1 MRSLLRR
8 LAAATAVLL
17 GTVSFASA
25 QSPADVAAEVDAVY
39 AQADALYRDLHRQP
53 ELSGHEEK
61 TAATLAAGL
70 KALGY
75 EVTTGVGKTGI
86 VGVLKNGAG
95 PVVLLRT
102 ELDGLPVEEKTGLD
116 YASTARTKDDNGVDV
131 GLMHACG
138 HDVHMAAWMTT
149 ARIMAGARTRWA
161 GTLVLIGQPAEE
173 TLRGAQWMIEDGLLT
188 RFPKPDFA
196 LAVHDDPRY
205 PAGVIGYRA
214 GPLLANS
221 DMLRITI
228 FGAGGHGARPE
239 TTVDP
244 VVIAAR
250 TVLALQTIVS
260 REVSPFDA
268 AVITVG
274 TIHAGTRANIIPA
287 EARLELSVRSLTDK
301 VRAHLLSAIER
312 VVKAEAAGRAVAQG
326 ADRRAHRRHRRAGQR
341 SRAHAAGVGGTA
353 ARAGIRAGEGSGAGN
368 GQRGLRA
375 LPPRGHSDPDAA
387 CRHRRAEGVRGR
399 REGWHHAAVPAFA
412 ALRTGPRTYPQDRH
426 RGGGA
431 QPARADARPRRIVV
445 RHPRPVGC
453 VLTPSLAPGA
463 HQPAPGRGRAAA
475 RPARCPRTP

>member
-1 MRSLLRR
+1 MTTTLRRRLSLLV
-8 LAAATAVLL
+8 AVLV
-17 GTVSFASA
+17 GAVSIAGAQVRPSDIAS
-25 QSPADVAAEVDAVY
+25 EVDAVY

-75 EVTTGVGKTGI
+75 EVTTGVGRTGI

-138 HDVHMAAWMTT
+138 HDVHMAAWMAT
-149 ARIMAGARTRWA
+149 ARIMAGNRAAWS
-161 GTLVLIGQPAEE
+161 GTLVLMGQPAEE

-188 RFPKPDFA
+188 RFPRPDFA
-196 LAVHDDPRY
+196 LAVHDDARY
-205 PAGVIGYRA
+205 PAGLIGYRA
-214 GPLLANS
+214 GPVLSNS
-221 DMLRITI
+221 DTIRVTI

-239 TTVDP
+239 ATVDP

-274 TIHAGTRANIIPA
+274 TIHAGTKANIIPA
-287 EARLELSVRSLTDK
+287 EARIELSVRSLSAK
-301 VRAHLLSAIER
+301 VRAHLLSAIDR
-312 VVKAEAAGRAVAQG
+312 IVKAEAVAGRSPKEPIIDRFDGTDALVNDPPLTQRVSAALVRALGPERVKDVEPEMASEDFSRLHGAGVPTLMLKIGAVAP
-326 ADRRAHRRHRRAGQR
+326 A
-341 SRAHAAGVGGTA
+341 
-353 ARAGIRAGEGSGAGN
+353 
-368 GQRGLRA
+368 
-375 LPPRGHSDPDAA
+375 
-387 CRHRRAEGVRGR
+387 
-399 REGWHHAAVPAFA
+399 AFA
-412 ALRTGPRTYPQDRH
+412 AAEKSGAALPSLHSPLFAPDRERTLKAAIAAEVLSLRELM
-426 RGGGA
+426 
-431 QPARADARPRRIVV
+431 
-445 RHPRPVGC
+445 PVGAGSSSG
-453 VLTPSLAPGA
+453 VT
-463 HQPAPGRGRAAA
+463 GR
-475 RPARCPRTP
+475 

>member
-1 MRSLLRR
+1 M
-8 LAAATAVLL
+8 
-17 GTVSFASA
+17 
-25 QSPADVAAEVDAVY
+25 
-39 AQADALYRDLHRQP
+39 
-53 ELSGHEEK
+53 
-61 TAATLAAGL
+61 
-70 KALGY
+70 
-75 EVTTGVGKTGI
+75 TTGVGRTGV

-102 ELDGLPVEEKTGLD
+102 ELDGLPVEEKTGLE

-205 PAGVIGYRA
+205 PAGVIGYLA
-214 GPLLANS
+214 GPMLSNS
-221 DMLRITI
+221 DVLRITI

-239 TTVDP
+239 ATVDP

-274 TIHAGTRANIIPA
+274 TIHAGTKANIIPA

-312 VVKAEAAGRAVAQG
+312 VVKAEAAAGRSPREPLIERLDGTDALVNDPALTGRVAG
-326 ADRRAHRRHRRAGQR
+326 ALRRALGPERVQEVAPEMASEDFSRFHRAGVPTLMLQRGRRRAHRVRGGRQGRHRVAILAFPALRAGSGTHDQGR
-341 SRAHAAGVGGTA
+341 GPCGGT
-353 ARAGIRAGEGSGAGN
+353 
-368 GQRGLRA
+368 
-375 LPPRGHSDPDAA
+375 
-387 CRHRRAEGVRGR
+387 
-399 REGWHHAAVPAFA
+399 
-412 ALRTGPRTYPQDRH
+412 
-426 RGGGA
+426 

-445 RHPRPVGC
+445 RHHRQVGR
-453 VLTPSLAPGA
+453 VLTRLLAPGA
-463 HQPAPGRGRAAA
+463 HQHAPGRGRAAA
-475 RPARCPRTP
+475 RPAPRPRTP